1 MMWDC
6 CRVVPEPDPPQSFPA
21 WRFVNG
27 TVVNAATKTAAFDFI
42 SDVSSRNYYATE
54 TEPGFWDVQ
63 FDEYVTVEHVE
74 AKTVMEAVRNAR
86 WYLQLDGTDKRL
98 L

>member
-6 CRVVPEPDPPQSFPA
+6 CSFVPDPDPPQSFPA

-27 TVVNAATKTAAFDFI
+27 TVVNAATKAAAFDFI
-42 SDVSSRNYYATE
+42 SDVSTRNYYATE
-54 TEPGFWDVQ
+54 VEPGFWDVQ
-63 FDEYVTVEHVE
+63 FDEYVTVERVE
-74 AKTVMEAVRNAR
+74 ATRVMDAVSNAR

>member
-1 MMWDC
+1 MMWSC
-6 CRVVPEPDPPQSFPA
+6 CQNVPEPDAPQSFPT

-27 TVVNAATKTAAFDFI
+27 TVVNAASKAAAFDFI
-42 SDVSSRNYYATE
+42 SDVSTRNYYATE
-54 TEPGFWDVQ
+54 TEAGVWDVQ

-74 AKTVMEAVRNAR
+74 ATSVMDAVRNAR